1 MISGYILGRA
11 LGISNQIGELQ
22 GRCMCFSVPF
32 LPFSLFLFPFLSF
45 VCVPLV
51 ESCWRRTSLIF
62 VASCLCAAGVTVI
75 RNIWPACGP
84 ESKCF
89 VGKYMWAVCIWGGSW
104 GGGMVESKVNG
115 VGSLKAGML
124 SRGIRLLGK
133 GGFLKCLAVL
143 PLAAPLFV
151 SV

>member
-1 MISGYILGRA
+1 MLYGKICVGCMYMGRK
-11 LGISNQIGELQ
+11 G
-22 GRCMCFSVPF
+22 
-32 LPFSLFLFPFLSF
+32 
-45 VCVPLV
+45 
-51 ESCWRRTSLIF
+51 
-62 VASCLCAAGVTVI
+62 
-75 RNIWPACGP
+75 
-84 ESKCF
+84 
-89 VGKYMWAVCIWGGSW
+89 